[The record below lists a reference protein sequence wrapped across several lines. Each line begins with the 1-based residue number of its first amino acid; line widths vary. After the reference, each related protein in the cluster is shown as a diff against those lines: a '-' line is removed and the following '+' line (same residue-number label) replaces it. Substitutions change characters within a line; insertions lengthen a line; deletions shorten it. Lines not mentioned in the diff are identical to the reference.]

1 MSERPTRPFSDVII
15 DKSQVENNVDPRS
28 REVILLFDSEMADER
43 PTPRDEDIP
52 GGVPVTPSVNSI
64 TQRETSL
71 IDNLRPASF
80 GALTFE
86 PQQQHAPILDRNS
99 SSSIVLPR
107 GESTEEK
114 RKSAN
119 DPHRLPTS
127 RSSMFAPGVPDIMRE
142 FETSNR
148 NIATFVVSVYVL
160 GFAFGLLLAA
170 PLSEIY
176 GRAIVFN
183 IANVLFLVMTVATAL
198 S

>member
-1 MSERPTRPFSDVII
+1 
-15 DKSQVENNVDPRS
+15 
-28 REVILLFDSEMADER
+28 MADER

-119 DPHRLPTS
+119 DPHRLPWTLMPS
-127 RSSMFAPGVPDIMRE
+127 YTGSAAKKDEESAAKEDLAQPEDPNAVGWDGPDDPNNPM
-142 FETSNR
+142 N
-148 NIATFVVSVYVL
+148 
-160 GFAFGLLLAA
+160 
-170 PLSEIY
+170 
-176 GRAIVFN
+176 
-183 IANVLFLVMTVATAL
+183 
-198 S
+198 